1 MPRLTREES
10 RQQTRQSLLDAAART
25 FAERGFHGTSVDQ
38 IAEAA
43 GFTKG
48 AVYANFGSKDELFL
62 TLLDRHTEQE
72 LQALTPSEGQAL
84 DITALIQA
92 QEAGLLD
99 ASEEER
105 RWSLLT
111 LEFYLYAMRVPAVR
125 EKVAERYRTLR
136 EKLAALFEA
145 HFAASGQTPRLMPEA
160 LAWVMLGLASGLS
173 LQADLE
179 PERVPRQLLRQVT
192 EVLLDAREASSKG

>member
-10 RQQTRQSLLDAAART
+10 RQQTRSLLLDAAART

-62 TLLDRHTEQE
+62 ALLDRHTEQE
-72 LQALTPSEGQAL
+72 VQAFTPQEGQTL
-84 DITALIQA
+84 DLETLIQV
-92 QEAGLLD
+92 QEAAFVD
-99 ASEEER
+99 ATEDER

-125 EKVAERYRTLR
+125 EKVALRYQALR
-136 EKLAALFEA
+136 EQLAAAFEA
-145 HFAASGQTPRLMPEA
+145 HFQANGEQPRLSPEV
-160 LAWVMLGLASGLS
+160 LAWVMLGLASGLN
-173 LQADLE
+173 LQADLD
-179 PERVPRQLLRQVT
+179 PERVPRHLFRQVT
-192 EVLLDAREASSKG
+192 NVLLEP